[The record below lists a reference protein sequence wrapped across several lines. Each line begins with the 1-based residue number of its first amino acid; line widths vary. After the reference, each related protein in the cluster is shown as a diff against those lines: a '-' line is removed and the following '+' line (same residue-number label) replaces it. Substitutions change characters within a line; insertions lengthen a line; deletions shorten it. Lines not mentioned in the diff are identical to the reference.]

1 MAANLATM
9 LQLART
15 FELFAAALDRLA
27 VPYAVVGSV
36 ASSARGSY
44 RATEDIDLLARISA
58 RQAGQLAVALGK
70 DWYADADQIR
80 DAVSSG
86 RAFNVIYIPFSQKV
100 DVFPVK
106 DDFSLAQLEHAT
118 KLPLPALGSGVEY
131 LVSSSEDIVLAKLQW
146 YRAGGE
152 TSERQWTDILRVIAA
167 TPNMDWAYV
176 ESWAPRLG
184 VAALLA
190 RARAAASP

>member
-1 MAANLATM
+1 M
-9 LQLART
+9 
-15 FELFAAALDRLA
+15 
-27 VPYAVVGSV
+27 
-36 ASSARGSY
+36 
-44 RATEDIDLLARISA
+44 
-58 RQAGQLAVALGK
+58 ALGK

-131 LVSSSEDIVLAKLQW
+131 LVSSSEDIVLAKLQ
-146 YRAGGE
+146 
-152 TSERQWTDILRVIAA
+152 
-167 TPNMDWAYV
+167 
-176 ESWAPRLG
+176 
-184 VAALLA
+184 
-190 RARAAASP
+190 

>member
-118 KLPLPALGSGVEY
+118 KLALPALGNGVEY
-131 LVSSSEDIVLAKLQW
+131 PVSSSEDIVLAKLQW

>member
-1 MAANLATM
+1 M

-58 RQAGQLAVALGK
+58 QQAGQLAVALGK

>member
-58 RQAGQLAVALGK
+58 QQAGQLAVALGK

-118 KLPLPALGSGVEY
+118 KLPLPALGNGVEY
-131 LVSSSEDIVLAKLQW
+131 PVSSSEDIVLAKLQW

>member
-58 RQAGQLAVALGK
+58 QQAGQLAVALGK

-167 TPNMDWAYV
+167 TPKMDWAYV